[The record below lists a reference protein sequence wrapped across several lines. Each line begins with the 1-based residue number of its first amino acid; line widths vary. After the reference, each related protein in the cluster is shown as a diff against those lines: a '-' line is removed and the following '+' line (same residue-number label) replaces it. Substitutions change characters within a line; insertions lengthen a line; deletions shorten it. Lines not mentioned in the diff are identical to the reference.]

1 MAPGTSAFFSV
12 ISVSTKSH
20 FPSKARRLTC
30 HSENN
35 AGQLGDNCIQNFVLE
50 RRRRIYV
57 QKFSFKAKRE
67 RSSKT

>member
-1 MAPGTSAFFSV
+1 MAPATSAFFSV

-20 FPSKARRLTC
+20 FPSSKARRLTC

-35 AGQLGDNCIQNFVLE
+35 AGQLGDNCIQNFDLE

-57 QKFSFKAKRE
+57 RKFSFKAKC
-67 RSSKT
+67 K